1 MKTKIFLLVAIM
13 FASFAFNAC
22 KPSDEAIQKE
32 VSAAI
37 ATVSPAIKAT
47 VEKGQVTL
55 SGIVDKAELKE
66 AAAKAL
72 TEKAIKGV
80 KGVINNIEVKIPQPV
95 INPDDVLKDV
105 VSKAISAAGELYNK
119 VSVEVKDGEVTLKG
133 EIKKANLQKLIELVH
148 ESKPKKVINQLT
160 INP

>member
-1 MKTKIFLLVAIM
+1 MKTKALFIATIIVA
-13 FASFAFNAC
+13 AFAFNSC

-37 ATVSPAIKAT
+37 ATVSTSLQSK

-66 AAAKAL
+66 AAAKAIA
-72 TEKAIKGV
+72 AIKGV
-80 KGVINNIEVKIPQPV
+80 KGVVNNIEVKIPQPV
-95 INPDDVLKDV
+95 INPDDVLKDI
-105 VSKAISAAGELYNK
+105 VSKAVAAAGELYNK
-119 VSVEVKDGEVTLKG
+119 VLVEVKDGEVTLKG

-148 ESKPKKVINQLT
+148 ESKPKKVINELK